1 MKTKIIYKKHGIKIV
16 FASMCV
22 VGLFFSRDDIAKN
35 IATTNQ
41 VKAEVSASNNRLG
54 RLERQRAAEER
65 EAKIAE
71 QRYSKCLPVV
81 GKVRRNDRHYF
92 VGLKKNQLITDRISG
107 APLVKGTVVCDGFG
121 VTGVLNEEGRVSAV
135 AFTGNRDLVARRTK
149 RFRKQQYSM
158 PVVEEVSYK
167 NGGGDESR

>member
-1 MKTKIIYKKHGIKIV
+1 MKTNKVWRKHGTKIC
-16 FASMCV
+16 FGSIFV
-22 VGLFFSRDDIAKN
+22 VGLIFSRDDIATN
-35 IATTNQ
+35 IATNNRI
-41 VKAEVSASNNRLG
+41 KAEVGASNDRLS
-54 RLERQRAAEER
+54 RLERQRDVEKR

-71 QRYSKCLPVV
+71 QRYEKCLPVV

-92 VGLKKNQLITDRISG
+92 VGLKKKQLITDRISG
-107 APLVKGTVVCDGFG
+107 APLVKGTVVCDAFG

-158 PVVEEVSYK
+158 PVVGDVS
-167 NGGGDESR
+167 GDVNANKK